1 METIK
6 LILSFIGGG
15 VLLEILKLTYPDLK
29 KVFRRRIEAKNIFNK
44 HSELILKSADELFG
58 KMYSLAKE
66 DFRIFTH
73 YNSQTDEMNKIYIL
87 YLFGSFWASL
97 GILKQ
102 ESSFVN
108 LARIKKGKRLLMF
121 VTSYESKKNRI
132 LERSYQRAIGES
144 VISRESNELKIMS
157 LYDFTNEYKKSNSD
171 IYKIVQPLEA
181 SLFQT
186 GIKEHR
192 QKFLLFG
199 IIIHSLIDFLDKNHS
214 VARDRKPY
222 INKLSQNTKSQLE
235 LRIFNHYLPFVKDA
249 KKYYKR

>member
-1 METIK
+1 METLK
-6 LILSFIGGG
+6 LVLSFIGGG

-29 KVFRRRIEAKNIFNK
+29 KVFRRRIEAKNVFNK

-58 KMYSLAKE
+58 KIDSLAKE

-73 YNSQTDEMNKIYIL
+73 YNPQIDEMNKIYIL

-97 GILKQ
+97 GIIKQ
-102 ESSFVN
+102 ESNYIN

-121 VTSYESKKNRI
+121 VSSYESKKNRI

-157 LYDFTNEYKKSNSD
+157 LYDFTNEYKDSNSNV
-171 IYKIVQPLEA
+171 YKICQPLEA

-186 GIKEHR
+186 RIKEHR
-192 QKFLLFG
+192 QKYLLFG
-199 IIIHSLIDFLDKNHS
+199 TIIHSLIDFLDENHT
-214 VARDRKPY
+214 VVRKRKPY
-222 INKLSQNTKSQLE
+222 INKLSENTKSQLE
-235 LRIFNHYLPFVKDA
+235 LRVFNHYLPFVKEA
-249 KKYYKR
+249 KKYYKK